1 MFQNIHL
8 VEQST
13 FVSDFI
19 LALIAGFLSLKLG
32 GFTSKSAFSNVW
44 SGYFKLLALT
54 ALVGGFGHLL
64 TFHTGVWLRLVSWLL
79 GLFAIYFLEKEM
91 LKQVIL
97 PTFFNYIPPI
107 KGLIFAA
114 FAICFQVFT
123 PVKVGIT
130 LGMVFI
136 VCPSLFY
143 LYHRSENKG
152 YLLILAFILANGLA
166 GIAHSQN
173 ICLADWCNG
182 NDLAHYISAVCLIGN
197 FLGVKSVLAAEK
209 VIAREVAVI
218 ASDTVATNGVETAV

>member
-19 LALIAGFLSLKLG
+19 LALIAGFLSLKLSE
-32 GFTSKSAFSNVW
+32 FTEKSLFTTVW
-44 SGYFKLLALT
+44 RGYFKLLALT

-64 TFHTGVWLRLVSWLL
+64 TFHTGIWLRLISWLL
-79 GLFAIYFLEKEM
+79 GLLAIYFLEKEM
-91 LKQVIL
+91 LKQVSL
-97 PTFFNYIPPI
+97 PTYFNIIPPL

-114 FAICFQVFT
+114 LAIYFQVFT

-130 LGMVFI
+130 LGMVFM
-136 VCPSLFY
+136 VCPILFY
-143 LYHRSENKG
+143 LYHRTENKG

-182 NDLAHYISAVCLIGN
+182 NDLAHYISAICLVGN
-197 FLGVKSVLAAEK
+197 FLGVKSVVDAENR
-209 VIAREVAVI
+209 VFF
-218 ASDTVATNGVETAV
+218 